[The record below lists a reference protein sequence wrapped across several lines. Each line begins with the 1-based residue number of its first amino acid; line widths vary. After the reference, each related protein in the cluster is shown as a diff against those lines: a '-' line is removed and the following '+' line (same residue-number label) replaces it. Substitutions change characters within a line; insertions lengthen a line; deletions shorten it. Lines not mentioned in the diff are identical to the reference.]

1 MTNLEYCNEILSII
15 GNVTEA
21 NDAIYNLAFDAYQ
34 KLGGQE
40 TQPSL
45 ATIYNELK
53 SAIQIWDNTDS
64 LNITENG
71 TYNLLGKIITVNVQC
86 SGSIPANSEIWYTST
101 DGNIVTPHSTSALP
115 TIVSNTYSG
124 DKGIIKCASDIT
136 RIGDLA
142 FKGCTTLT
150 SVTIPNSVTRIGE
163 FAFESCGGLSLV
175 IIPNNVTSIGKQA
188 FYKCTGLTSVSIPN
202 KVTSIGNDAFYDCRA
217 LTSVTIPDSVE
228 SIGND
233 AFRNCSG
240 LTSVAIPNSVTS
252 IGQGAFQN
260 CNKLTDVSIGNSV
273 ISIREMTFNNCD
285 SLASVIIGN
294 SVKSIEKFAFGYC
307 RSLRNISY
315 EDTITRWNDITK
327 VARWNQDVPATV
339 VHCSDGDTP
348 I

>member
-15 GNVTEA
+15 GNVREA

-34 KLGGQE
+34 KLGGKE
-40 TQPSL
+40 SQPSL

-53 SAIQIWDNTDS
+53 NAIQIWDNTDS
-64 LNITENG
+64 LNITKNG

-86 SGSIPANSEIWYTST
+86 GGSIPNSEIWYTSS
-101 DGNIVTPHSTSALP
+101 DGNIVTPNSTSALP

-150 SVTIPNSVTRIGE
+150 SVTIPNGVKIIGE
-163 FAFESCGGLSLV
+163 YAFESCG
-175 IIPNNVTSIGKQA
+175 
-188 FYKCTGLTSVSIPN
+188 GLTSVSIPN
-202 KVTSIGNDAFYDCRA
+202 KVTSIGNDAFYNCRN
-217 LTSVTIPDSVE
+217 LTSITIPNSVIN
-228 SIGND
+228 IGND
-233 AFRNCSG
+233 AFRNCTG
-240 LTSVAIPNSVTS
+240 LTSVTIPNSVTS
-252 IGQGAFQN
+252 IGTQAFQN

-273 ISIREMTFNNCD
+273 TSIRELTFNNCD

-339 VHCSDGDTP
+339 VHCIDGDTP